1 MKVLIQLSHP
11 AHFHLYKNVINNLM
25 KDGHSVFIL
34 IKTKDILEDLLKNAG
49 LPYFNILLSAH
60 RSSKFGIL
68 YDMLVRD
75 FKILNFCIKNKID
88 LLTGSTP
95 EVAHVSSL
103 LNIGSVNIGE
113 DDMSVVPAFSKI
125 AGPFIKTIL
134 SPVSCDNGKWEKK
147 TIHYEGFQKLAYL
160 HPKRFEPKKSIVESY
175 GIKTDKPYFLLRF
188 AQLNAHHDQ
197 GIHGIDTEIAQ
208 HLIDL
213 FSQHG
218 NIYITSERELEPQF
232 EQYRLHINPL
242 DIHHV
247 MAYATMYVG
256 DSQSMAVEAAMLGVP
271 SLRFN
276 DFNGKKKIGVL
287 TELEDK
293 YQLTYG
299 IPSSEPDALYRKIV
313 ELLAIPDLRQEWQR
327 RREKMLAD
335 KIDVT
340 AFFTWFI
347 ENYPDS
353 APIARNATPDFW
365 TQFK

>member
-1 MKVLIQLSHP
+1 MNVGLFMGHP
-11 AHFHLYKNVINNLM
+11 AHFHVLKNVARNLQQ
-25 KDGHSVFIL
+25 DGHSVYFVA
-34 IKTKDILEDLLKNAG
+34 KRKDILEDLLTNSGYHFELIRQKRGNGVWEQIKSVLHMERGMCKFIKEKNID
-49 LPYFNILLSAH
+49 IL
-60 RSSKFGIL
+60 I
-68 YDMLVRD
+68 
-75 FKILNFCIKNKID
+75 
-88 LLTGSTP
+88 GSTLTFAARIMMRIP
-95 EVAHVSSL
+95 VIE
-103 LNIGSVNIGE
+103 IGE
-113 DDMSVVPAFSKI
+113 DDANIVPRMAML
-125 AGPFIKTIL
+125 AYPFASSIL

-160 HPKRFEPKKSIVESY
+160 HPKRFEPKTSIVESY

-188 AQLNAHHDQ
+188 VQLNAHHDQ

-313 ELLAIPDLRQEWQR
+313 ELLAIPDLRQEWQH
-327 RREKMLAD
+327 RREIMLAD

-347 ENYPDS
+347 ENYPAS
-353 APIARNATPDFW
+353 VSLARNSTPDFW
-365 TQFK
+365 QQFK